1 MNRTL
6 TNKIRY
12 VLDEM
17 IPPVIR
23 NSRWFMWPFY
33 YIAYGGRNISQAMD
47 FKKNVYKWSK
57 EELIEFYS
65 KLNSISRNR
74 PTDISENTIPEIL
87 RECSGNFNSILD
99 AGCGKGYLLNLLAGK
114 FPSVKFYG
122 LDFVDANPGEKKYK
136 FVNGEVSDL
145 PFADKSI
152 DIVICAHT
160 IEHVLNPEK
169 AVAELKRVAG
179 KKLIL
184 VTPRQKYFYYT
195 LDEHVNFFPEIESL
209 LKLINE
215 PGVKYQLI
223 DGDWFVV
230 VEFSESV

>member
-17 IPPVIR
+17 MPPVIR

-47 FKKNVYKWSK
+47 FKKNVYQWSK

-65 KLNSISRNR
+65 NLNSISRNR
-74 PTDISENTIPEIL
+74 PTDISENTIPEII

-114 FPSVKFYG
+114 FPSAKLYG

-145 PFADKSI
+145 PFGDKSI
-152 DIVICAHT
+152 DLVICAHT
-160 IEHVLNPEK
+160 IEHIINPEK
-169 AVAELKRVAG
+169 AVAELKRVAR

-184 VTPRQKYFYYT
+184 ITPKQKYFYYT
-195 LDEHVNFFPEIESL
+195 LDEHVNFFPEIEPL

-230 VEFSESV
+230 VEFSESA